1 MVSNKRINL
10 INNSTTPVKFYHY
23 DKCNLGLPIGRIEKV
38 DQSNKPE
45 FYNNFSELDI
55 LDKIMIT

>member
-1 MVSNKRINL
+1 MNYTINNFFDKVYLINL

-38 DQSNKPE
+38 DQSN
-45 FYNNFSELDI
+45 
-55 LDKIMIT
+55 